1 MTVRSARPA
10 AGALWAGR
18 DRAFMRRAL
27 VLARRGWGRTAPNPM
42 VGAVVVRDGDIIGEG
57 WHAEYGGPHAEVV
70 ALEAAG
76 ERARGSTVYVTLEP
90 CAHAGRTPPCTDALV
105 RAGVARVVCAAH
117 DPHPVA
123 AGGARRLE
131 AAGIEV
137 AVGIEEAE
145 ALELNAHFFHAL
157 TSTRP
162 FITLKLATSIDGA
175 IADASGKSRWLTG
188 VTARRYVH
196 RLRAGH
202 DAIAV
207 GAGTAIADDP
217 SLTVRTGRRPRIAP
231 ARIVFDRRARLPL
244 GSSLVRTA
252 RDVRTIVVVAD
263 ASSPEARALADA
275 GVHLVDG
282 TSLDA
287 ALRQLRSI
295 DVRSILVEG
304 GAQLA
309 GALLAEAVVDRM
321 IIFQAPLV
329 LGAGARNAFAYVPA
343 HALPDAPRWRVIDR
357 RTIGQDL
364 MTVYAPGAD

>member
-1 MTVRSARPA
+1 MPLSERPA

-42 VGAVVVRDGDIIGEG
+42 VGAVVVLDGEIIGEG

-76 ERARGSTVYVTLEP
+76 GRARGSTVYVTLEP
-90 CAHAGRTPPCTDALV
+90 CAHTGKTAPCTDALV
-105 RAGVARVVCAAH
+105 RAGVARVVFAVR
-117 DPHPVA
+117 DPSPAA
-123 AGGARRLE
+123 AGGAGRLE

-137 AVGIEEAE
+137 ASGIEEAD
-145 ALELNAHFFHAL
+145 ALELNAPFFHAL
-157 TSTRP
+157 SSARP

-175 IADASGKSRWLTG
+175 IADASATSRWLTG
-188 VTARRYVH
+188 DTARRYVH
-196 RLRAGH
+196 HLRAGH
-202 DAIAV
+202 DAVAV
-207 GAGTAIADDP
+207 GVGTAIADDP
-217 SLTVRTGRRPRIAP
+217 SLTVRSGRRPRVPP

-252 RDVRTIVVVAD
+252 RDIRTIVVVAD
-263 ASSPEARALADA
+263 ASSPEARALAGN
-275 GVHLVDG
+275 GVHVVESATLEG
-282 TSLDA
+282 SLP
-287 ALRQLRSI
+287 ALRGL

-304 GAQLA
+304 GAELA

-321 IIFQAPLV
+321 IIFQAPVV
-329 LGAGARNAFAYVPA
+329 LGAGARNAFAYVPTQ
-343 HALPDAPRWRVIDR
+343 ALPDAPRWRVVGR
-357 RTIGQDL
+357 RTLGPDL